1 MTTRGCC
8 RGRSA
13 VTAFNKTMQACG
25 YRSWIALAQC
35 AIAHFSSASSNNR
48 YAIAFPR
55 RDAPEVCSSSHPPK
69 DEGAGKTG
77 CRPAPMAPVLNI
89 AQAMHRGKTTG
100 EAGNNPAF
108 PAQWVDGLWRALPG
122 DEFVLPP
129 SPRGNWRCIDV
140 RSARCIFRES
150 LTPATGAGTTRF
162 CRTRRRRSSCAPH
175 FAHGSRHLREH
186 RPATALRADA
196 DASTASPTRVS

>member
-1 MTTRGCC
+1 MTN
-8 RGRSA
+8 SA
-13 VTAFNKTMQACG
+13 TLRFEFQTTGYATAF
-25 YRSWIALAQC
+25 S
-35 AIAHFSSASSNNR
+35 
-48 YAIAFPR
+48 R
-55 RDAPEVCSSSHPPK
+55 RDAPEVCSSSRPPK

-108 PAQWVDGLWRALPG
+108 PAQWFDGLWRALPG

-129 SPRGNWRCIDV
+129 SLGGFAAKHRPGRATSPPR
-140 RSARCIFRES
+140 S

-162 CRTRRRRSSCAPH
+162 CRTRQRRSSCAPRR
-175 FAHGSRHLREH
+175 AHGVRLN
-186 RPATALRADA
+186 PAPALSLASRADA
-196 DASTASPTRVS
+196 DRVHRIPSPRFVTTRDPPLVPGGTGAL